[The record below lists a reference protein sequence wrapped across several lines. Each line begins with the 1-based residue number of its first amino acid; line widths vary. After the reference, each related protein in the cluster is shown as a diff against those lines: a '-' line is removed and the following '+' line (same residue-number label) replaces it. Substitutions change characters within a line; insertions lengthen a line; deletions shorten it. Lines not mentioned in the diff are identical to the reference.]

1 MTKPGQLK
9 AMISSTAVDLPEHR
23 KQVVEAC
30 LREDVFPIG
39 MEQLPARDATGIRVS
54 LEMADKADIYIG
66 IYAWRYGWVPDF
78 DNPGKIS
85 ITEMEF
91 NRALERKQR
100 GELQEILIFVM
111 HEDHPIRARDK
122 EDGAEAQDKLKKFK
136 DRASAG
142 RVRLTFASPEELRS
156 HVIHALADLKQRE
169 QESPGDKAA
178 PDLHPPNIIPKPPE
192 PYIAHPYSLLQTKDV
207 VGRQAEL
214 NLLTDWVTTN
224 RVVPAGTR
232 LFNQVAI
239 GGMGKSALTWKW
251 FNDIAPNELP
261 KLAGRLWWSFYESD
275 AHWENFIIRAVAYV
289 SGQSEKTVRELK
301 APDREDQLWRILDQ
315 QPFLLVL
322 DGLERILLAYGRMDA
337 AHMPDE
343 DLDDETANRVA
354 HAIGLPPSAADSF
367 VGKHQLRLTAD
378 HRAGHFLR
386 RLTQIRNSRILIT
399 TRLYPTELQC
409 ETGAPLPGCF
419 AQFLTGLTDSDAL
432 NLWREFKV
440 TGSTEQLLPL
450 FRSFG
455 NYPLLIRA
463 LAGEVAAFRGGPGD
477 FDQWRAKN
485 PKFDPTRLPLKNA
498 KTHVLE
504 YALRGL
510 KDEHRKVLH
519 TIAAFRMP
527 ATWETL
533 RALLVGSSRREE
545 AQTQKSEV
553 GGQKSEEDQS
563 LLTSAATSKSSKPCA
578 TDQAAQERGLQ
589 AASTPDAEGTV
600 KRAEARAP
608 RPCATDHAL
617 DLILTE
623 LEDRGLVGWDKKANR
638 YDLHPIVRG
647 VVWQALDGQSR
658 KGIYADL
665 HTYFDAV
672 PRPPDDY
679 TKIESLE
686 DLTPAIELYQ
696 SLIGLERYQDAFVL
710 FRDHLEAAT
719 LWRLSA
725 SRQRAELLERLFP
738 DGIENLPRPQTARD
752 QSYTLNSLA
761 SAYHFRGEPGRAVP
775 LLRRS
780 VEIEER
786 ENDAMNAAAGLA
798 NLSDALRLSG
808 ALREADSASQRAIQ
822 LGREH
827 QHRLSEGTGEY
838 ERGLNL
844 ALSGIRTESEI
855 ALKRSLK
862 IWIAE
867 KHQQG
872 EGNVSAYLAERFL
885 WFGDPKRALP
895 LAQCAWELAGVRRYE
910 ADYICAARLHGT
922 ATLGMNDWDTAAE
935 RLQHALTRA
944 RAVSLVEQELPTL
957 TALAELHRNKN
968 EPATAR
974 ELLNQVWDAAERG
987 PYPLFH
993 ADALN
998 VLAQIER
1005 DQGNRVAA
1013 IAAATKAYK
1022 LAWCDGISADGKV
1035 CYAYHYGLTNARK
1048 HLQELGASE
1057 PQLPPFDESKF
1068 EPMPDVELNPQ
1079 DEFWVDPASLDSN
1092 P

>member
-1 MTKPGQLK
+1 MSKPGKLT

-30 LREDVFPIG
+30 LREGVFPIG
-39 MEQLPARDATGIRVS
+39 MEQLPARDATGIQVS
-54 LEMADKADIYIG
+54 LEMVDKADIYIG

-100 GELQEILIFVM
+100 GELKAILIFLI
-111 HEDHPIRARDK
+111 HKEHPLTIEMVETDK
-122 EDGAEAQDKLKKFK
+122 DAQKKLAELK
-136 DRASAG
+136 DRACKG
-142 RVRLTFASPEELRS
+142 RGRREFKSPEGLRGE
-156 HVIHALADLKQRE
+156 VIHALADLKQRE
-169 QESPGDKAA
+169 QESSDEKAA
-178 PDLHPPNIIPKPPE
+178 PDFHPPNIIPKPPE

-275 AHWENFIIRAVAYV
+275 AHWENFIIRALAYV
-289 SGQSEKTVRELK
+289 SGQPEKTVREMK
-301 APDREDQLWRILDQ
+301 APDREDELWRILDQ

-322 DGLERILLAYGRMDA
+322 DGLERILLAYARMDA

-343 DLDDETANRVA
+343 DLDDKTANRVA
-354 HAIGLPPSAADSF
+354 QAIGLPQSAADSF
-367 VGKHQLRLTAD
+367 IGKHQLRLTAD
-378 HRAGHFLR
+378 HRAGHFLH

-440 TGSTEQLLPL
+440 AGSTEQLLPL
-450 FRSFG
+450 FRSFN

-477 FDQWRAKN
+477 FDKWRAKN

-504 YALRGL
+504 FALHGL
-510 KDEHRKVLH
+510 KPEHCKVLH

-533 RALLVGSSRREE
+533 RALLVDGGRAALPRRLDSASASKKKEDGA
-545 AQTQKSEV
+545 AQQRSPTGKA
-553 GGQKSEEDQS
+553 KKK
-563 LLTSAATSKSSKPCA
+563 TCA
-578 TDQAAQERGLQ
+578 TDQ
-589 AASTPDAEGTV
+589 T
-600 KRAEARAP
+600 
-608 RPCATDHAL
+608 L

-672 PRPPDDY
+672 PKPPRDIS
-679 TKIESLE
+679 KIENLE

-696 SLIGLERYQDAFVL
+696 SLIGLERYQAAFVL
-710 FRDHLEAAT
+710 FRDHLDDAT
-719 LWRLSA
+719 LYRLSA

-738 DGIENLPRPQTARD
+738 DGIENPPRLQTARD
-752 QSYTLNSLA
+752 QGFTLNSLA
-761 SAYHFRGEPGRAVP
+761 LAYQFRGEPSRAVP
-775 LLRRS
+775 LFGRAFD
-780 VEIEER
+780 IDKR
-786 ENDAMNAAAGLA
+786 ENDGRNAAVDSI
-798 NLSDALRLSG
+798 NHSDALRLSG
-808 ALREADSASQRAIQ
+808 ALREADSASRRAIQ

-827 QHRLSEGTGEY
+827 QHYIYEGAGEY
-838 ERGLNL
+838 RQGLNL
-844 ALSGIRTESEI
+844 AICGVHAVSGI

-862 IWIAE
+862 ILISE

-872 EGNVSAYLAERFL
+872 EGLVNAFLAERHL
-885 WFGDPKRALP
+885 WFGDLKRALP
-895 LAQCAWELAGVRRYE
+895 LAQCAWELAGIHHVE
-910 ADYICAARLHGT
+910 ADFIRAARLHGT
-922 ATLGMNDWDTAAE
+922 AALGLDDLDTAAE

-944 RAVSLVEQELPTL
+944 RAVSLVEHEIPTL
-957 TALAELHRNKN
+957 TALAELHRRKN

-987 PYPLFH
+987 PYPLLH

-998 VLAQIER
+998 ILAQIER
-1005 DQGNRVAA
+1005 DQGSRNAA

-1022 LAWCDGISADGKV
+1022 LAWCNGISADGKV

-1048 HLQELGASE
+1048 HLQELGVPE
-1057 PQLPPFDESKF
+1057 PKLSPFDESKF
-1068 EPMPDVELNPQ
+1068 VPLPNVELNPK
-1079 DEFWVDPASLDSN
+1079 DEFWVDPTTLDSTL
-1092 P
+1092 